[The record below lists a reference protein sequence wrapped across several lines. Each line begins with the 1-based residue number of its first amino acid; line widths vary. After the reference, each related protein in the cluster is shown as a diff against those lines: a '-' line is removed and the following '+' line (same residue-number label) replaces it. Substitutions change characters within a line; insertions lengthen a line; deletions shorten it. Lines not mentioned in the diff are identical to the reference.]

1 VIGGVVEG
9 VTREGEV
16 VGSIPT
22 GRVFCAKNAVTCDF
36 DGDGR
41 ARPLPNKNNFFVIL
55 KPIFTFPGKDFQW
68 RFYYLDRHYKY
79 DF

>member
-1 VIGGVVEG
+1 
-9 VTREGEV
+9 
-16 VGSIPT
+16 
-22 GRVFCAKNAVTCDF
+22 VTCDF